1 MEIEIKKMYSEVY
14 SILEMLGEFY
24 INKIPRELFNM
35 IKEEKLENYNPHYDF
50 TEISNE
56 QNMKRE
62 TISMLALLYL
72 KFWCNSFEEKEM
84 LKKLFNKNEEE
95 YQKKIRLK
103 NVNSIEKKFNRED
116 KEKNNKTNN
125 ENNLKKEIIKC
136 NKEEIMEY
144 REPILKKI
152 IDTIKKKF
160 NNN

>member
-1 MEIEIKKMYSEVY
+1 MEIEIKRMYSEVY
-14 SILEMLGEFY
+14 SILEILGEFY
-24 INKIPRELFNM
+24 INKIPIELFNM

-72 KFWCNSFEEKEM
+72 KFWCDSFEEKEM
-84 LKKLFNKNEEE
+84 LKKLFNKNEQE
-95 YQKKIRLK
+95 YQEKIRLK

-136 NKEEIMEY
+136 NKEEIMGY
-144 REPILKKI
+144 RESSLKKL
-152 IDTIKKKF
+152 
-160 NNN
+160 

>member
-103 NVNSIEKKFNRED
+103 NLNSIEKKFNRED